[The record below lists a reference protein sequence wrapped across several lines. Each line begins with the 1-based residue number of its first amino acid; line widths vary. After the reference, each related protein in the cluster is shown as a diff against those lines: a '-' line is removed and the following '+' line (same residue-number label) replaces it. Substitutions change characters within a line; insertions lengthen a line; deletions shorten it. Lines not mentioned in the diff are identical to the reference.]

1 MAETGHKARNTY
13 CLVLCRNALLSPDL
27 GHTFPRQEFSVAGHG
42 NGYMSV
48 DGSMQRKIRGV
59 VRDKTMEVV
68 RS

>member
-1 MAETGHKARNTY
+1 MAETGHKAGNTY

-27 GHTFPRQEFSVAGHG
+27 GHTFPRQEFSVDGHG
-42 NGYMSV
+42 IDYISV